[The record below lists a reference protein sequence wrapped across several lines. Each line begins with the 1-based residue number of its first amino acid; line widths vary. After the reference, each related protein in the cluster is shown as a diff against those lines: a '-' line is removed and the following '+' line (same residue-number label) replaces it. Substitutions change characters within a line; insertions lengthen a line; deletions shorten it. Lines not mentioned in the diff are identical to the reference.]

1 MKVIIYFFNIA
12 VSMALDVE
20 PKVQVKAVELVTTM
34 LRYQPE
40 HLAGPDYES
49 VYRLVSSQGRE
60 VARAAGKFLTVKM
73 LDQDLSEASSIINT
87 GQIEKKNHGI
97 LLVDLVD
104 FFIESQLPEHV
115 AYLVDSLI
123 GINPILLDWSAM
135 TQLLTID
142 RGALGEGLQ
151 NVQETILIEI
161 MSS

>member
-12 VSMALDVE
+12 VSMALDVALDE

-73 LDQDLSEASSIINT
+73 LDQDLLSST
-87 GQIEKKNHGI
+87 PG
-97 LLVDLVD
+97 
-104 FFIESQLPEHV
+104 
-115 AYLVDSLI
+115 
-123 GINPILLDWSAM
+123 
-135 TQLLTID
+135 
-142 RGALGEGLQ
+142 R
-151 NVQETILIEI
+151 
-161 MSS
+161 